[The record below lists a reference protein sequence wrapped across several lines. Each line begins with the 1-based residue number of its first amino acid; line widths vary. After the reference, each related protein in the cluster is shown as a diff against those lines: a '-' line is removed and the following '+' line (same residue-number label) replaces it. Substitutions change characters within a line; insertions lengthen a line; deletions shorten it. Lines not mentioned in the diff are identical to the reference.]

1 MIHKDKLSASAAKA
15 TMAII
20 DSLPAPGEC
29 SHEFTPRF
37 QKKMQRTI
45 RRAKHPIIY
54 NIPKRVACFIIAAI
68 IIGSTWLTVDAD
80 ARTEIFAWIRE
91 KYEEF
96 IEYRFEGKPSSEKE
110 KTDYELTWLPDGYT
124 EIDRLITEDGCTIIY
139 SHDVSL
145 IQFVYSTGADADSL
159 FVGDFNGEVQTIQI
173 GEFIADFY
181 QAQNNSQSST
191 VVWMSAQKD
200 TLFSITTSL
209 PKDIII
215 ELCKSVQK
223 IS

>member
-96 IEYRFEGKPSSEKE
+96 IEYRFVGKHSSEKE

-124 EIDRLITEDGCTIIY
+124 EIDRLVTEDGCTIIY

-173 GEFIADFY
+173 GEFTADFY

>member
-68 IIGSTWLTVDAD
+68 VIGSTWLTVDAD

-96 IEYRFEGKPSSEKE
+96 IEYRFVGKHSSEKE

-124 EIDRLITEDGCTIIY
+124 EIDRLVTEDGCTIIY

>member
-96 IEYRFEGKPSSEKE
+96 IEYRFVGKHSSEKE

-173 GEFIADFY
+173 GEFTADFY

>member
-96 IEYRFEGKPSSEKE
+96 IEYRFVGKPSSEKE

-173 GEFIADFY
+173 GEFTADFY

>member
-1 MIHKDKLSASAAKA
+1 MINDEVLRKAATEANQVITESLPSSAACA
-15 TMAII
+15 HSFSPTF
-20 DSLPAPGEC
+20 
-29 SHEFTPRF
+29 H
-37 QKKMQRTI
+37 KKMQRTI
-45 RRAKHPIIY
+45 RRGNHPLIARL
-54 NIPKRVACFIIAAI
+54 PKQIACFIISAV
-68 IIGSTWLTVDAD
+68 IIGGTWLTVDAE
-80 ARTEIFAWIRE
+80 ARTAFLVWVRE
-91 KYEEF
+91 TYEGF
-96 IEYRFEGKPSSEKE
+96 VAYRFVGNTVAENSYAH
-110 KTDYELTWLPDGYT
+110 YELTWLPEGYA
-124 EIDRLITEDGCTIIY
+124 EIDRLPTEDGCTIIY

>member
-1 MIHKDKLSASAAKA
+1 MINDEALRTAATEADRVITESLPSAAA
-15 TMAII
+15 CTHVF
-20 DSLPAPGEC
+20 PPVF
-29 SHEFTPRF
+29 H
-37 QKKMQRTI
+37 KKMQRTI

-96 IEYRFEGKPSSEKE
+96 IEYRFVGKHSSEKE

-124 EIDRLITEDGCTIIY
+124 EIDRLVTEDGCTIIY